1 MKKFLVFT
9 LTGLLHVGLI
19 SCGKTSVDNSSSSA
33 VDTKESNSLTS
44 TIESSDEDLTESW
57 ESSKLSDEY
66 LPEGKYFALEAVSY
80 EFYLYFEKNLYTVLS
95 DEAFDKCYI
104 NLPEELAFDI
114 ICLH

>member
-1 MKKFLVFT
+1 M
-9 LTGLLHVGLI
+9 
-19 SCGKTSVDNSSSSA
+19 
-33 VDTKESNSLTS
+33 
-44 TIESSDEDLTESW
+44 TESW

-104 NLPEELAFDI
+104 NLPE
-114 ICLH
+114 